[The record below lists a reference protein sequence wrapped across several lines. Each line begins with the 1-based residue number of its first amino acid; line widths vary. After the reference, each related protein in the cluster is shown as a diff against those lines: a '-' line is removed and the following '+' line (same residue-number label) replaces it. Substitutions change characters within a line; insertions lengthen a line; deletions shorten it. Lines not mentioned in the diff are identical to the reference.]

1 MHKIFVRIKEKLFR
15 QGPVFN
21 KYLFPYKAGI
31 YLLNILI
38 KLQTFRKYRAT
49 EIENLRALLG
59 ILNVAHSLHETIINQ
74 YLFTNTWQHWK
85 SLHYE
90 RPLIFQKYWNLENKE
105 KITGYYQNQQVIIFL
120 YKHTPL
126 SNQHLSLIRFGF
138 GMKFVGLGNT
148 HSKSFLALNGQE
160 DLPREV
166 LNSPHKYP
174 KIVRQHQLKKIVSV
188 LNNKEGYAINYF
200 FDGQE
205 GSSFRYGQIGSLHYR
220 LSTGLLRFLRPHT
233 QLILV
238 EPSFALDGS
247 VAVQFH
253 EVNRFVDFNEQFD
266 EVQNY
271 YARTFLTSLPTLN
284 EYIISCLLKNHYAI
298 KNSN

>member
-1 MHKIFVRIKEKLFR
+1 MHKIFVRIKEKIFR
-15 QGPVFN
+15 QGPVIN

-31 YLLNILI
+31 YLLNVLI

-49 EIENLRALLG
+49 EIGNLRALLG
-59 ILNVAHSLHETIINQ
+59 ILDVPNNQHEGIINQ

-105 KITGYYQNQQVIIFL
+105 KIAEHYQNQQVIIFL

-126 SNQHLSLIRFGF
+126 SNQHLSLIRLGF

-160 DLPREV
+160 DLPQEV
-166 LNSPHKYP
+166 LNSPHKFP

-188 LNNKEGYAINYF
+188 LKNKEGYAINYF

-205 GSSFRYGQIGSLHYR
+205 GSNFRYAQIGSLHYR

-253 EVNRFVDFNEQFD
+253 EVKRFVNFTEQLD

-271 YARTFLTSLPTLN
+271 YARTFLTTLPTLN
-284 EYIISCLLKNHYAI
+284 EYMISSLLKNHYAI

>member
-1 MHKIFVRIKEKLFR
+1 M
-15 QGPVFN
+15 
-21 KYLFPYKAGI
+21 GI
-31 YLLNILI
+31 YFLNVLI
-38 KLQTFRKYRAT
+38 KLQTFRKFRAA
-49 EIENLRALLG
+49 EIENFQALLE
-59 ILNVAHSLHETIINQ
+59 ILDVPHNLHDELINH

-90 RPLIFQKYWNLENKE
+90 RPLIFQKYWKLENKE
-105 KITGYYQNQQVIIFL
+105 KVKRHYQNQQVIIFL

-126 SNQHLSLIRFGF
+126 SNQHLSLIRFGLR
-138 GMKFVGLGNT
+138 MKFVGLGNT
-148 HSKSFLALNGQE
+148 HSKNFLALNGQE

-166 LNSPHKYP
+166 MDSPHKYP
-174 KIVRQHQLKKIVSV
+174 KLVRNQQLRKIISV
-188 LNNKEGYAINYF
+188 LNNTEGYAINYF

-205 GSSFRYGQIGSLHYR
+205 GSSFRYGRIGNLHYR

-233 QLILV
+233 QLIMV
-238 EPSFALDGS
+238 EPLFALDGS

-253 EVNRFVDFNEQFD
+253 EIKRLGNFDEQFD

-271 YARTFLTSLPTLN
+271 YERTLLATLPALN
-284 EYIISCLLKNHYAI
+284 EYMISCLLKNHHAV